1 MRATLDAE
9 RGKDMRK
16 EIETLLIWYIPVH
29 IAAII
34 VDLLMTST
42 LAHEVG
48 SVLGDGA
55 PLSLTLSCFP
65 GITRLIGFAYNL
77 VVGIWLF
84 FQAKRGG
91 DGRKALWFLFGL
103 FAHLFAAII
112 YIGLTLFEQQ
122 KASNISLNQD
132 AL

>member
-1 MRATLDAE
+1 
-9 RGKDMRK
+9 MRK
-16 EIETLLIWYIPVH
+16 EIETLATWYIPVS
-29 IAAII
+29 I
-34 VDLLMTST
+34 VAFIVSVLMTST
-42 LAHEVG
+42 LAHEFG
-48 SVLGDGA
+48 SVFGEGSPSSIIRLYF
-55 PLSLTLSCFP
+55 LP
-65 GITRLIGFAYNL
+65 GITRLIGFADNL

-84 FQAKRGG
+84 FQVKRG

-132 AL
+132 AP

>member
-48 SVLGDGA
+48 SVLGEGA
-55 PLSLTLSCFP
+55 PLSLTLSFFP
-65 GITRLIGFAYNL
+65 GITRLIGFADNL

-84 FQAKRGG
+84 FQAKRG
-91 DGRKALWFLFGL
+91 DGRNALWFLFGL